1 MRSILLGIPLAL
13 LVVPA
18 FAQEHDSELWLTGQ
32 GQIALDKK
40 TRIETEITSR
50 MSDDSGGLYEIEI
63 AGGAARTVGNGFS
76 IGGAYVRTINYSRGS
91 VTRTEDRFRVQAG
104 WSGALGK
111 VKLST
116 RARLEHRSR
125 SDGDEI
131 GYRLR
136 PQVKASLPVGG
147 PYSLFASHESFI
159 PLDDTDWGQRAGYER
174 MRNAV
179 GLAWKASDAL
189 SIEVGYLNQY
199 NFGRNRDPD
208 VVDHAAAVTIALSL

>member
-1 MRSILLGIPLAL
+1 MRSILLGTPFAL
-13 LVVPA
+13 LAAPA
-18 FAQEHDSELWLTGQ
+18 MAQEHDNELWLTGQ
-32 GQIALDKK
+32 GQVAIDKK
-40 TRIETEITSR
+40 TRIETEFVSR
-50 MSDDSGGLYEIEI
+50 MSDDSGGLYEIEL
-63 AGGAARTVGNGFS
+63 AGGLQRTIGDGFN
-76 IGGAYVRTINYSRGS
+76 IGGGYVRTVNYSRGRT
-91 VTRTEDRFRVQAG
+91 TRTEDRWRIQAG
-104 WSGALGK
+104 WSGSVGK

-136 PQVKASLPVGG
+136 PQVKASLPIGG

-179 GLAWKASDAL
+179 GLGWKATDEL
-189 SIEVGYLNQY
+189 TVEVGYLNQY
-199 NFGRNRDPD
+199 NFSRNRDPD
-208 VVDHAAAVTIALSL
+208 VMDHAAAVTLAVSL